1 MDGVNIRDI
10 NLHDLRSVVSL
21 VMQEPSIFNYSIM
34 ENILYGKL
42 DATNQ
47 DIMTAAALGN
57 CNEFIERQDL
67 GSTELDDSPSSL
79 QKEMEKNKEAIVKMI
94 GEKKYDEEMEVL
106 KKLVA

>member
-1 MDGVNIRDI
+1 
-10 NLHDLRSVVSL
+10 
-21 VMQEPSIFNYSIM
+21 MQEPSIFNYSIM

-47 DIMTAAALGN
+47 DIADAAALGN

-67 GSTELDDSPSSL
+67 GSTELDESPSNL
-79 QKEMEKNKEAIVKMI
+79 QKEMELNKEALVKMI

-106 KKLVA
+106 KKLVD